1 MPINVSFISINE
13 IGVTYKTDTKNK
25 TQEQKNNKK
34 KKSAVLGVKTYY

>member
-25 TQEQKNNKK
+25 TQEQK
-34 KKSAVLGVKTYY
+34 KKSVVLGVNTY